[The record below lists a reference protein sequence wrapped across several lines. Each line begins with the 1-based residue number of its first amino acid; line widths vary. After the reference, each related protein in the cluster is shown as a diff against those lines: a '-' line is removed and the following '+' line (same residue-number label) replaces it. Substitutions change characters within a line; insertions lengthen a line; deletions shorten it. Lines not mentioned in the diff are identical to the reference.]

1 MVVNKKLRF
10 MKGNEKCCTARCT
23 SVEYECLNPSG
34 FFLLFSSRL
43 NCDLCPMNDKRLL
56 CFLFFFVSCVSEL
69 FFCAVFFL
77 IIIIVFYFASMG
89 QILFFM
95 TWWNINTWK
104 CETAESL
111 ASGCV
116 WMSIGWGSAL
126 DFSPLVLIFFFLSLL
141 FHFADTFQ
149 IVCF

>member
-43 NCDLCPMNDKRLL
+43 NCDLCPMNDKQLL
-56 CFLFFFVSCVSEL
+56 CFFFFCFLCFWTIFLRCLFFNYYYWIF
-69 FFCAVFFL
+69 
-77 IIIIVFYFASMG
+77 FASMG

>member
-1 MVVNKKLRF
+1 MVVNKKLHF
-10 MKGNEKCCTARCT
+10 MKGNENAAPLD
-23 SVEYECLNPSG
+23 VLQLNMNVWILLG
-34 FFLLFSSRL
+34 FSFCSLPVWTVICVRW
-43 NCDLCPMNDKRLL
+43 MTNDF
-56 CFLFFFVSCVSEL
+56 CVFCFFFVSCVSEL